1 MQQSNQMNDCK
12 QQELSYPKQN
22 ARQLRTQYVDG
33 IYRSN
38 YHVTLKY
45 RLRSL
50 KVTVNGTIG

>member
-1 MQQSNQMNDCK
+1 MNDCK

-22 ARQLRTQYVDG
+22 TRQLRTQYVDG